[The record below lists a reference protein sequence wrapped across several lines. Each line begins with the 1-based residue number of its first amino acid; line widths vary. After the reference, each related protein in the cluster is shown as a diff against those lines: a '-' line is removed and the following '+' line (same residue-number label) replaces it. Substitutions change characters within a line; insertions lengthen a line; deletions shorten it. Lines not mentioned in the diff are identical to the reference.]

1 MAISFETSDLSGG
14 QSRRLRMRS
23 VHSLYYI
30 LPLTEDPRQVFTLD
44 MTIDGEPFHAR
55 AEIRYLPAPDGWVI
69 SVWDNSSGELLINQI
84 PLICSYGEVN
94 DLLRPFRHLREGQGM
109 GSLFVIRD
117 TNEPSTVDPARGNL
131 TEFSVLWGDMYG
143 RT

>member
-1 MAISFETSDLSGG
+1 M
-14 QSRRLRMRS
+14 
-23 VHSLYYI
+23 YYI

-55 AEIRYLPAPDGWVI
+55 AEIRLLPAPDVWVI
-69 SVWDNSSGELLINQI
+69 SIWDNSSGELLVNQI
-84 PLICSYGEVN
+84 PLVCSYGEVN

-117 TNEPSTVDPARGNL
+117 PDEPSTADPATGIL
-131 TEFSVLWGDMYG
+131 TEFRVLWG
-143 RT
+143 RTIDD